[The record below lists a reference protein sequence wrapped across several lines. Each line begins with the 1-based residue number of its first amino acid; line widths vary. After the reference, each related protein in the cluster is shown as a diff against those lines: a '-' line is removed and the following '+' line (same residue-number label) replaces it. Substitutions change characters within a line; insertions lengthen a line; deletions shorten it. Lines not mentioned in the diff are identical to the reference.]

1 MDVTV
6 VQLVTIPQ
14 ATKHTW
20 CLVSRDITNQKSAR
34 RTATFAIQEGL
45 HAMKELTI
53 AILQGEVTRSTS
65 SGHNKFPADQGS
77 LLQRRVSMNV
87 MSAHRAAFLLPM

>member
-6 VQLVTIPQ
+6 VQLGTIPQ

-20 CLVSRDITNQKSAR
+20 YLVSPDITNQKSAR
-34 RTATFAIQEGL
+34 RSATFAIQEGM
-45 HAMKELTI
+45 HAIKALTI
-53 AILQGEVTRSTS
+53 AILQGEVTRSMR
-65 SGHNKFPADQGS
+65 SGQNKFPVDQGS

-87 MSAHRAAFLLPM
+87 ISAHRAAFPLPK